1 MKVSKQQL
9 FYEFKNNKEI
19 QKMIN
24 ETQYKDY
31 EYHDCRNMFE
41 LKQYIIDIYNYFSRL
56 YKVFNHYFSDGI

>member
-9 FYEFKNNKEI
+9 LDEFKNNKEI
-19 QKMIN
+19 QEFIN

-41 LKQYIIDIYNYFSRL
+41 LKQYIINLIR
-56 YKVFNHYFSDGI
+56 K